1 MLRAPDA
8 TRPLD
13 DDEHVRESE
22 DLQPVEPPVT
32 RQTSILPRG
41 PLGPSAPRDGAASRV
56 GTMLGPYRLLALIGA
71 GGMGCV
77 FRAEHTLLGR
87 TVAIKV
93 LTPPPSGHDPELVAR
108 FFQEARIVNR
118 VRHPRIVDV
127 TDLVELGDGTCFI
140 VMELLA
146 GRSLAELLRLG
157 RLGEDRVVAIVDQVA
172 DALAAVHAIGVVHRD
187 LKPQNIFVCDDG
199 NVKLLDF
206 GIAKLAR
213 SAEGSSID
221 TASGSLIGTPAYMSP
236 EQVEGGEVDGRSDI
250 YSLGVMLY
258 QLLFGEL
265 PFTARNAREY
275 AFKHLVATPPPA
287 SRPDGDRVRPELAA
301 LVDRCLR
308 KRPAER
314 YASVAELRAALH
326 ATPRPPRRRRWP
338 WLAAAAA
345 TLAATATA
353 TALLLQPSPSPLPTP
368 SPTPTPTPTPTPSP
382 SPPPSPSPS
391 PSPPPSPSPLSAAQ
405 PAPDPAPRRRAARK
419 RPPRTLE
426 RSLQK
431 PPTTDASPAT
441 PAAPPAADPLI
452 PAGATLDPFER

>member
-1 MLRAPDA
+1 MFRAPDA
-8 TRPLD
+8 DPPLA
-13 DDEHVRESE
+13 DDERRSESE
-22 DLQPVEPPVT
+22 DLPAVEGRVT
-32 RQTSILPRG
+32 RQTSILPRAVLGG
-41 PLGPSAPRDGAASRV
+41 PAPRDGAASRV
-56 GTMLGPYRLLALIGA
+56 GTMLGPYRLLSILGA

-77 FRAEHTLLGR
+77 YRAEHTLLGR

-146 GRSLAELLRLG
+146 GRSLAEHLRQGALP
-157 RLGEDRVVAIVDQVA
+157 EARVVAIADQIA

-213 SAEGSSID
+213 GADGTSID

-258 QLLFGEL
+258 QLLFGAL

-275 AFKHLVATPPPA
+275 AFKHLVETPPPA
-287 SRPDGDRVRPELAA
+287 SRPDGVRVRPEMAA

-314 YASVAELRAALH
+314 YGSVAELRAALH
-326 ATPRPPRRRRWP
+326 AGPGLAARRRWP
-338 WLAAAAA
+338 WVGAAVAAAAA
-345 TLAATATA
+345 TAAAT
-353 TALLLQPSPSPLPTP
+353 LLVMRSPEPS
-368 SPTPTPTPTPTPSP
+368 PSP

-391 PSPPPSPSPLSAAQ
+391 PPPSPSPSPPPSPPPSPSPSTA
-405 PAPDPAPRRRAARK
+405 PADPDPAPATPPERRRK
-419 RPPRTLE
+419 RPPRTVE

-431 PPTTDASPAT
+431 APPDASPS
-441 PAAPPAADPLI
+441 PPPAEPEPLI
-452 PAGATLDPFER
+452 PAGATLDPFQR